1 MERDGLFVD
10 DLLETL
16 SRVRAAPAAESP
28 DVTTQALG
36 EEGDQPDDAVVTTQA
51 LGEEGDQADDMDD
64 IEVTSDALGEEGD
77 QLDDVEVTSQALG
90 EEGDQADDQPIESGW
105 GYSSTEND
113 LYLDEPADSYD
124 DDVAFDTAL

>member
-28 DVTTQALG
+28 ADVTTQALG

-51 LGEEGDQADDMDD
+51 LGEEGDQDDDV
-64 IEVTSDALGEEGD
+64 EVTSDALGEEGD

-105 GYSSTEND
+105 GSSSVEND

>member
-28 DVTTQALG
+28 ADVTTQALG

-51 LGEEGDQADDMDD
+51 LGEEGDQADDV
-64 IEVTSDALGEEGD
+64 EVTSDALGEEGD

-105 GYSSTEND
+105 GSSGAEND

>member
-16 SRVRAAPAAESP
+16 SRVRAAPVAESPP

-51 LGEEGDQADDMDD
+51 LGEEGDQADDV
-64 IEVTSDALGEEGD
+64 EVTSQALGEEGD

-105 GYSSTEND
+105 GEND

-124 DDVAFDTAL
+124 DVPFDTAL

>member
-28 DVTTQALG
+28 PDVTTQALG
-36 EEGDQPDDAVVTTQA
+36 EEGDQLDDTVVTTQA
-51 LGEEGDQADDMDD
+51 LGEEGDQADDVD
-64 IEVTSDALGEEGD
+64 VTSDALGEEGD
-77 QLDDVEVTSQALG
+77 QPDDVEVTSQALG
-90 EEGDQADDQPIESGW
+90 EEGDQADDQPAESGW
-105 GYSSTEND
+105 GSSSAEND

>member
-1 MERDGLFVD
+1 MEHDGLFVD

-16 SRVRAAPAAESP
+16 SRVRAAPAAESPP

-51 LGEEGDQADDMDD
+51 LGEEGDQADDV
-64 IEVTSDALGEEGD
+64 EVTSDALGEEGD
-77 QLDDVEVTSQALG
+77 QPDDVEVTSQALG

-105 GYSSTEND
+105 GSSSAEND

>member
-28 DVTTQALG
+28 ADVTTQALG

-51 LGEEGDQADDMDD
+51 LGEEGDQADDV
-64 IEVTSDALGEEGD
+64 EVTSDALGEEGD

-90 EEGDQADDQPIESGW
+90 EEGDQADDQSIESGW
-105 GYSSTEND
+105 GSSSAEND